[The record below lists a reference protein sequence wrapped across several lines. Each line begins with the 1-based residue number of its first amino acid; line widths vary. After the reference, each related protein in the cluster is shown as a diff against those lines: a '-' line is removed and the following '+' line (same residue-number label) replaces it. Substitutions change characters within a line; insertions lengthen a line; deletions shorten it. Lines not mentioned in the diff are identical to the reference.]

1 MNVQLLVVTESE
13 SVLEN
18 VTMNNIVVNKN
29 NSMELHLMS
38 MKLMFAFSIIVQ
50 VGISIFICASA
61 VSE

>member
-50 VGISIFICASA
+50 VGISIFICPSA

>member
-50 VGISIFICASA
+50 VGTSIFICASA